1 MEKEPEAEPQKQQ
14 HGPFQDH
21 QILPKE
27 NIIEKLKR
35 FGNTQKL
42 KLIHPT
48 DSSFHFHKS
57 KGKGKSN
64 KCRKI

>member
-14 HGPFQDH
+14 HSPFQDH
-21 QILPKE
+21 QTLSKE
-27 NIIEKLKR
+27 NIIEKLKS
-35 FGNTQKL
+35 L
-42 KLIHPT
+42 EIPIHPI

-64 KCRKI
+64 KCGKI